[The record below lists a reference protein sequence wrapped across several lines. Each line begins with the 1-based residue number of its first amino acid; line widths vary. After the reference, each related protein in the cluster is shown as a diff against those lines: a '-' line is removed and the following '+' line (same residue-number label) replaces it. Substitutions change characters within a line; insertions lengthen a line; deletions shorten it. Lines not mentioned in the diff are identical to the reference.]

1 MYVNLIWADFWLV
14 MNLSVFTRSCWELTD
29 ELPKVDPPVIG
40 DLDEGGLAPELISSQ
55 SVQSPFWIRFL

>member
-40 DLDEGGLAPELISSQ
+40 DLDEGG
-55 SVQSPFWIRFL
+55 